1 MNSIEIEGKKF
12 YALKIQALQ
21 GHKFADGE
29 RPEHCSVVF
38 KYESDTP
45 LNGIIY
51 KGGTG
56 IEVTAG
62 KPFFEHLARAFFN
75 SEEIYVAFKMVANEP
90 AYISAV
96 LPKLKPITG

>member
-1 MNSIEIEGKKF
+1 MKS
-12 YALKIQALQ
+12 
-21 GHKFADGE
+21 
-29 RPEHCSVVF
+29 
-38 KYESDTP
+38 
-45 LNGIIY
+45 